1 MGNIMLKEVKE
12 LFPILKWGKSYN
24 KKFLRLDVIAG
35 ITVGAITIPEAIAY
49 SSLAG
54 LPPQAGLYAAFAALL
69 VYFIFGTSNQLSIG
83 PTSAL
88 SILVGST
95 IGTMTIVNPSNFWAI
110 ASFVGLLVGIFSIV
124 AWILHMEFISRVI
137 SRSVLTGFSA
147 GAAIYIMATQLSK
160 LLGIDGATGGFFNR
174 MAFIGTHLYEIN
186 IITLVIGIVSIIYL
200 LLSERYLSKL
210 PNALII
216 VTIPIL
222 LFSFINL
229 SWLGVSL
236 VGNIPAGLPMFE
248 IPKIPNIDLGLIVY
262 LAGFCFILSYVEGMG
277 TTKILGLKR
286 GDDSI
291 DSNKELLALG
301 LSNISSSIAQGFPV
315 GGSFSRSAI
324 NEESGSQSPFSSLIS
339 AIIVIMVILFFT
351 EFFSNLP
358 ETILAAIII
367 VAVTKIFNLKE
378 LKRYY
383 IISKKEFIYAIVT
396 AGGVLFLGILQGVVV
411 GVVISV
417 LGILYN
423 VYNPHIVE
431 LGRVKGTRLYKDIRF
446 HEPVETISNV
456 LILRIDGAQ
465 VFLNSE
471 NIDNEIL
478 KRIKER
484 KEISVLVLDM
494 GNTDYLDMAGAENLE
509 LLQDI
514 LVKNG
519 IELRLAHLNSPVRK
533 LLWKMGLNKKLN
545 MYKGIYPT
553 IDDIVNNWEKKYY
566 DEEEEK

>member
-1 MGNIMLKEVKE
+1 MGNIMLKEVKK

-147 GAAIYIMATQLSK
+147 GAAVYIMATQLSK
-160 LLGIDGATGGFFNR
+160 LMGIDGATGGFFSR
-174 MAFIGTHLYEIN
+174 IAFIGTHLYEIN
-186 IITLVIGIVSIIYL
+186 IITLAIGILSVFYL
-200 LLSERYLSKL
+200 LLSEKYLSKL

-216 VTIPIL
+216 VAVPIL
-222 LFSFINL
+222 LFTFIDL

-248 IPKIPNIDLGLIVY
+248 IPKIPSIDLGLIVY

-286 GDDSI
+286 DDDSA

-324 NEESGSQSPFSSLIS
+324 NEESGSQSPFSSLVS
-339 AIIVIMVILFFT
+339 ALIVIIVILFFT
-351 EFFSNLP
+351 EFFSHLP

>member
-1 MGNIMLKEVKE
+1 MLKSAKE
-12 LFPILKWGKSYN
+12 LFPILKWGKTYN
-24 KKFLRLDVIAG
+24 KSFLRLDVIAG

-54 LPPQAGLYAAFAALL
+54 LPPQAGLYAAFAALI
-69 VYFIFGTSNQLSIG
+69 VYFIFGTSNQLSVG
-83 PTSAL
+83 PTSAI

-95 IGTMTIVNPSNFWAI
+95 IGTITIINPSNFWAI
-110 ASFVGLLVGIFSIV
+110 ASFVGLLVGLFSIA
-124 AWILHMEFISRVI
+124 AWLLHMEFISRVI

-147 GAAIYIMATQLSK
+147 GAAVYIMATQLSK
-160 LLGIDGATGGFFNR
+160 LMGIDGAVTGGFFER
-174 MAFIGTHLYEIN
+174 IAFIGTHLYEIN
-186 IITLVIGIVSIIYL
+186 IITLVIGILAIVYL
-200 LLSERYLSKL
+200 ILSEKYLSKL

-216 VTIPIL
+216 VALPIL
-222 LFSFINL
+222 LFSFTDL

-236 VGNIPAGLPMFE
+236 VGNIPAGLPTFE
-248 IPKIPNIDLGLIVY
+248 IPKIPSVDLGLLVN
-262 LAGFCFILSYVEGMG
+262 LAAFCFILSYVEGMG
-277 TTKILGLKR
+277 TTKIMGLKR
-286 GDDSI
+286 DDDSA

-301 LSNISSSIAQGFPV
+301 LANISSSIAQGFPV

-324 NEESGSQSPFSSLIS
+324 NEESGSQSPFSSLFS
-339 AIIVIMVILFFT
+339 AIIVIIVILFFT

-358 ETILAAIII
+358 QTILAAIII

-383 IISKKEFIYAIVT
+383 QISKKELIYALVT

-411 GVVISV
+411 GVIISV

-423 VYNPHIVE
+423 IYNPHIVE
-431 LGRVKGTRLYKDIRF
+431 LGRVKGTKLYKDIKF
-446 HEPVETISNV
+446 HEPDESISNI

-478 KRIKER
+478 KRIKYR
-484 KEISVLVLDM
+484 KGISVLVLDM

-509 LLQDI
+509 LLNDT
-514 LVKNG
+514 LAKKG

-553 IDDIVNNWEKKYY
+553 IDDIVNNWEKKEY
-566 DEEEEK
+566 DVEKEK

>member
-1 MGNIMLKEVKE
+1 MLKEVKK

-147 GAAIYIMATQLSK
+147 GAAVYIMATQLSK
-160 LLGIDGATGGFFNR
+160 LMGIDGATGGFFSR
-174 MAFIGTHLYEIN
+174 IAFIGTHLYEIN
-186 IITLVIGIVSIIYL
+186 IITLAIGILSVFYL
-200 LLSERYLSKL
+200 LLSEKYLSKL

-216 VTIPIL
+216 VAVPIL
-222 LFSFINL
+222 LFTFIDL

-248 IPKIPNIDLGLIVY
+248 IPKIPSIDLGLIVY

-286 GDDSI
+286 DDDSA

-324 NEESGSQSPFSSLIS
+324 NEESGSQSPFSSLVS
-339 AIIVIMVILFFT
+339 ALIVIIVILFFT
-351 EFFSNLP
+351 EFFSHLP

>member
-1 MGNIMLKEVKE
+1 MLKEVKE

-69 VYFIFGTSNQLSIG
+69 VYFVFGTSNQLSIG

-147 GAAIYIMATQLSK
+147 GAAVYIMATQLSK
-160 LLGIDGATGGFFNR
+160 FMGIDGATGGFFSR
-174 MAFIGTHLYEIN
+174 IAFIGTHLYEIN
-186 IITLVIGIVSIIYL
+186 IITLAIGIISIVYL
-200 LLSERYLSKL
+200 LLSEKYLSKL

-216 VTIPIL
+216 VAVPIL
-222 LFSFINL
+222 LFSFIDL

-286 GDDSI
+286 DDDSA

-324 NEESGSQSPFSSLIS
+324 NEESGSQSPFSSLVS
-339 AIIVIMVILFFT
+339 ALIVIIVILFFT
-351 EFFSNLP
+351 EFFSHLP

-383 IISKKEFIYAIVT
+383 VISKKEFIYAIVT

-423 VYNPHIVE
+423 IYNPHIVE

-509 LLQDI
+509 LLHEI
-514 LVKNG
+514 LAKEG
-519 IELRLAHLNSPVRK
+519 IELRLAHLNSPVRQ

-566 DEEEEK
+566 DEEE

>member
-1 MGNIMLKEVKE
+1 MLKEVKE

-147 GAAIYIMATQLSK
+147 GAAVYIMATQLSK
-160 LLGIDGATGGFFNR
+160 LMGIDGATGGFFSR
-174 MAFIGTHLYEIN
+174 IAFIGTHLYEIN
-186 IITLVIGIVSIIYL
+186 IITLAIGILSVFYL
-200 LLSERYLSKL
+200 LLSEKYLSKL

-216 VTIPIL
+216 VAVPIL
-222 LFSFINL
+222 LFTFIDL

-248 IPKIPNIDLGLIVY
+248 IPKIPSIDLGLIVY

-286 GDDSI
+286 DDDSA

>member
-1 MGNIMLKEVKE
+1 MLKEVKK

-147 GAAIYIMATQLSK
+147 GAAVYIMATQLSK
-160 LLGIDGATGGFFNR
+160 LMGIDGATGGFFSR
-174 MAFIGTHLYEIN
+174 IAFIGTHLYEIN
-186 IITLVIGIVSIIYL
+186 IITLAIGILSVFYL
-200 LLSERYLSKL
+200 LLSEKYLSKL

-216 VTIPIL
+216 VAVPIL
-222 LFSFINL
+222 LFTFIDL

-248 IPKIPNIDLGLIVY
+248 IPKIPSIDLGLIVY

-286 GDDSI
+286 DDDSA

-324 NEESGSQSPFSSLIS
+324 NEESGSQSPFSSLVS
-339 AIIVIMVILFFT
+339 ALIVIIVILFFT
-351 EFFSNLP
+351 EFFSHLP

-383 IISKKEFIYAIVT
+383 IISKKEFVYAIVT

-423 VYNPHIVE
+423 IYNPHIVE

-509 LLQDI
+509 LLHGI
-514 LVKNG
+514 LAKEG
-519 IELRLAHLNSPVRK
+519 IELRLAHLNSPVRQ

-566 DEEEEK
+566 DEEEK

>member
-1 MGNIMLKEVKE
+1 MLKEVKE
-12 LFPILKWGKSYN
+12 LFPILKWGRSYN

-147 GAAIYIMATQLSK
+147 GAAVYIMATQLSK
-160 LLGIDGATGGFFNR
+160 LMGIDGAAGGFFSR
-174 MAFIGTHLYEIN
+174 IAFIGTHIYEIN
-186 IITLVIGIVSIIYL
+186 IVTLAIGIISIVYL
-200 LLSERYLSKL
+200 LLSEKYLSKL

-216 VTIPIL
+216 VAVPIL
-222 LFSFINL
+222 LFSFIDL

-286 GDDSI
+286 DDDSA

-324 NEESGSQSPFSSLIS
+324 NEESGSQSPFSSLVS
-339 AIIVIMVILFFT
+339 ALIVIIVILFFT
-351 EFFSNLP
+351 EFFSHLP

-383 IISKKEFIYAIVT
+383 VISKKEFIYAIVT

-423 VYNPHIVE
+423 IYNPHIVE

-509 LLQDI
+509 LLHGI
-514 LVKNG
+514 LAKEG
-519 IELRLAHLNSPVRK
+519 IELRLAHLNSPVRQ

-566 DEEEEK
+566 DEEEK

>member
-1 MGNIMLKEVKE
+1 MLKEVKE

-160 LLGIDGATGGFFNR
+160 LMGIDGATGGFFNR

>member
-147 GAAIYIMATQLSK
+147 GAAVYIMATQLSK
-160 LLGIDGATGGFFNR
+160 LMGIDGATGGFFSR
-174 MAFIGTHLYEIN
+174 IAFIGTHLYEIN
-186 IITLVIGIVSIIYL
+186 IITLAIGILSVFYL
-200 LLSERYLSKL
+200 LLSEKYLSKL

-216 VTIPIL
+216 VAVPIL
-222 LFSFINL
+222 LFTFIDL

-248 IPKIPNIDLGLIVY
+248 IPKIPSIDLGLIVY

-286 GDDSI
+286 DDDSA

-324 NEESGSQSPFSSLIS
+324 NEESGSQSPFSSLVS
-339 AIIVIMVILFFT
+339 ALIVIIVILFFT
-351 EFFSNLP
+351 EFFSHLP

-383 IISKKEFIYAIVT
+383 IISKKEFVYAIVT

-423 VYNPHIVE
+423 IYNPHIVE

-509 LLQDI
+509 LLHGI
-514 LVKNG
+514 LAKEG
-519 IELRLAHLNSPVRK
+519 IELRLAHLNSPVRQ

-566 DEEEEK
+566 DEEEK

>member
-1 MGNIMLKEVKE
+1 MLKEVKE

-147 GAAIYIMATQLSK
+147 GAAVYIMATQLSK
-160 LLGIDGATGGFFNR
+160 LMGIDGATGGFFSR
-174 MAFIGTHLYEIN
+174 IAFIGTHFYEIN
-186 IITLVIGIVSIIYL
+186 IITLAIGIVSVFYL
-200 LLSERYLSKL
+200 LLSEKYLSKL

-216 VTIPIL
+216 VAVPIL
-222 LFSFINL
+222 LFTFIDL

-248 IPKIPNIDLGLIVY
+248 IPKIPSIDLGLIVY

-286 GDDSI
+286 DDDSA

-339 AIIVIMVILFFT
+339 ALIVIIVILFFT
-351 EFFSNLP
+351 EFFSHLP

-383 IISKKEFIYAIVT
+383 IISKKEFVYAIVT

-509 LLQDI
+509 LLHGI
-514 LVKNG
+514 LAKEG
-519 IELRLAHLNSPVRK
+519 IELRLAHLNSPVRQ

-566 DEEEEK
+566 DEEEK

>member
-1 MGNIMLKEVKE
+1 MLKEVKE

>member
-1 MGNIMLKEVKE
+1 MGNIMLKEVKK

-147 GAAIYIMATQLSK
+147 GAAVYIMATQLSK
-160 LLGIDGATGGFFNR
+160 LMGIDGATGGFFSR
-174 MAFIGTHLYEIN
+174 IAFIGTHLYEIN
-186 IITLVIGIVSIIYL
+186 IITLAIGILSVFYL
-200 LLSERYLSKL
+200 LLSEKYLSKL

-216 VTIPIL
+216 VAVPIL
-222 LFSFINL
+222 LFTFIDL

-248 IPKIPNIDLGLIVY
+248 IPKIPSIDLGLIVY

-286 GDDSI
+286 DDDSA

-324 NEESGSQSPFSSLIS
+324 NEESGSQSPFSSLVS
-339 AIIVIMVILFFT
+339 ALIVIIVILFFT
-351 EFFSNLP
+351 EFFSHLP

-383 IISKKEFIYAIVT
+383 IISKKEFVYAIVT

-423 VYNPHIVE
+423 IYNPHIVE

-509 LLQDI
+509 LLHGI
-514 LVKNG
+514 LAKEG
-519 IELRLAHLNSPVRK
+519 IELRLAHLNSPVRQ

-566 DEEEEK
+566 DEEEK